1 VSYFQAI
8 VIGLI
13 QGVTE
18 LFPVSSL
25 GHSVLLPGWFGWHDL
40 VTVQSQSESFYLS
53 FLVALH
59 VGTALA
65 LLVYFRDEWA
75 RLIKAFFATIPTRK
89 AETADQRLS
98 WMIVFATVP
107 VGVVGLALE
116 HKLRTVFAKPEAAA
130 LFLMANGVLLLGGE
144 LVRRRMLRVTS
155 GSGARKLS
163 SLSTGEAVGIGAS
176 QILALFAGI
185 SRSGVTMI
193 GGLTRRLDHEESAHF
208 AFLLATPVILAAG
221 VYKLPDF
228 FGSLGNGIRGQALV
242 GAVVAGVAAYFSTKF
257 LLRLFETRTL
267 WPFGIYCLLFGA
279 ASAIRFA

>member
-1 VSYFQAI
+1 MSYFQAI

-25 GHSVLLPGWFGWHDL
+25 GHSVLLPGWFGWHHL

-65 LLVYFRDEWA
+65 LLVYFREEWV
-75 RLIKAFFATIPTRK
+75 RLIKAFFTTIPTRK
-89 AETADQRLS
+89 VETTDQRLA
-98 WMIVFATVP
+98 WMIVIATIP
-107 VGVVGLALE
+107 VGIVGLALE

-130 LFLMANGVLLLGGE
+130 LFLIANGVILLVGE
-144 LVRRRMLRVTS
+144 IIRRRTTS
-155 GSGARKLS
+155 GRRGRADRKIE
-163 SLSTGEAVGIGAS
+163 SLTTAEAAGIGAT

-193 GGLTRRLDHEESAHF
+193 AGINRKLDHEDAAHF
-208 AFLLATPVILAAG
+208 AFLLATPVIFAAG

-242 GAVVAGVAAYFSTKF
+242 GAIVAGIAAYISTKF
-257 LLRLFETRTL
+257 LMRFFETRTL